1 MIELKQ
7 VTFQYDNAPENAHS
21 IRNINLTIQNGECV
35 VLCGRSGC
43 GKTTITRLINGLIP
57 HYYEG
62 VLSGYVSVD
71 GAEIKKQKLSKISQH
86 VGSVFQNPPGHF
98 LMWIQHRSWRSDV
111 KIRDYPRKMCWNE
124 SRMRR
129 TIFA

>member
-7 VTFQYDNAPENAHS
+7 VTFQYENAPESVYSVHNVD
-21 IRNINLTIQNGECV
+21 LTIQNGECV

-62 VLSGYVSVD
+62 KLSGHVSVD
-71 GAEIKKQKLSKISQH
+71 GVEIKNQQLSKISQH
-86 VGSVFQNPPGHF
+86 VGSVFQNPRSQF
-98 LMWIQHRSWRSDV
+98 LTWIRHRNWRSDV
-111 KIRDYPRKMCWNE
+111 KIRDCPRKM
-124 SRMRR
+124 
-129 TIFA
+129 F

>member
-7 VTFQYDNAPENAHS
+7 VTFQYENAPESVYSVHNVD
-21 IRNINLTIQNGECV
+21 LTIQNGECV

-62 VLSGYVSVD
+62 KLSGHVSVD
-71 GAEIKKQKLSKISQH
+71 GVEIKNQQLSKISQH
-86 VGSVFQNPPGHF
+86 VGSVFQNPRASF
-98 LMWIQHRSWRSDV
+98 
-111 KIRDYPRKMCWNE
+111 
-124 SRMRR
+124 
-129 TIFA
+129 